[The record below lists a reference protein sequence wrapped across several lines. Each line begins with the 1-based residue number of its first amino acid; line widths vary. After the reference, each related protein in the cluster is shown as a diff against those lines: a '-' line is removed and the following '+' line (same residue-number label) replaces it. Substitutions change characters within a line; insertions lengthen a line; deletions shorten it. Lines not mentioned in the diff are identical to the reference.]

1 MKKINVREVYSTHG
15 KHTGNTFYIYRKMFV
30 SLYLHLIR
38 IGGSALK
45 TPLEVSEIYIIGTA
59 TGL

>member
-15 KHTGNTFYIYRKMFV
+15 KHTGNTFYIYRNMFV
-30 SLYLHLIR
+30 SLYPYLIR

-45 TPLEVSEIYIIGTA
+45 TPLEVPQIYIIGTA